1 MGGNHRN
8 SSRHI
13 RVQFILYS
21 SFAILIIFVILAFQ
35 GQVFTYAHKYLGGK
49 SKPGP
54 GTRIEWN
61 TRGSVS
67 YKHSADLWRVFTAG
81 TLNDEQSLIREV
93 SRVDRRLVEMCKK
106 ELVTV
111 EDVKDLAKR
120 CRNTLLKYLAQT
132 KREEDSASS

>member
-1 MGGNHRN
+1 MPTSISEVSQN
-8 SSRHI
+8 
-13 RVQFILYS
+13 
-21 SFAILIIFVILAFQ
+21 
-35 GQVFTYAHKYLGGK
+35 LGLEPVSNG
-49 SKPGP
+49 
-54 GTRIEWN
+54 IHEDQ
-61 TRGSVS
+61 S

-120 CRNTLLKYLAQT
+120 CRNTLLKYLAQR